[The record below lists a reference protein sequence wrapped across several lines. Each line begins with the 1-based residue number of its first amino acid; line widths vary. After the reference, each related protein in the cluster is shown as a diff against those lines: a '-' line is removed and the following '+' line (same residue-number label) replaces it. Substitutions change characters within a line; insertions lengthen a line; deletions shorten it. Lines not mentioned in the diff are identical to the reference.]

1 MKVRLWG
8 TRGSL
13 PTPGLGTERYGGNTA
28 CIEVRGDDPT
38 QVIALDAGSGIRLL
52 GMALPRSVLRVDL
65 LLSHLHMDH
74 ILGLGFFSP
83 LFRREMEVHIWGPS
97 SATLGLGDRL
107 ARYLSPPLF
116 PVRLNELACHL
127 VLHDVPLGTFE
138 LRGVQVT
145 AALVCHPGPTVGYR
159 IDDGRSVLAYLPDH
173 EPALGARQ
181 YPDAPR
187 WTSGYDLATNAD
199 LLVHDAQY
207 DDREYPDHLGWGHS
221 TIAHAVSFA
230 ESTGSR
236 HLVAFHHDPSH
247 DDDYLDAAYAPT
259 QLGETSI
266 KVTPACEGATLDVSV
281 DAASPAAEVRRRT

>member
-1 MKVRLWG
+1 MKLRLWG

-38 QVIALDAGSGIRLL
+38 QVIVLDAGSGIRLL
-52 GMALPRSVLRVDL
+52 GMALPRSVLRVHL

-116 PVRLNELACHL
+116 PVRLNELACQL

-138 LRGVQVT
+138 LPGVQVT

-173 EPALGARQ
+173 EPALGARP
-181 YPDAPR
+181 YPGAPGGPQAT
-187 WTSGYDLATNAD
+187 TSRPTPTCSSTTRSTTTVNIPITSDGATARSPTPSCSASRQALATWS
-199 LLVHDAQY
+199 
-207 DDREYPDHLGWGHS
+207 PS
-221 TIAHAVSFA
+221 ITI
-230 ESTGSR
+230 
-236 HLVAFHHDPSH
+236 L
-247 DDDYLDAAYAPT
+247 PT
-259 QLGETSI
+259 TTTISMRRTRPLNS
-266 KVTPACEGATLDVSV
+266 VTPPS
-281 DAASPAAEVRRRT
+281 R